1 MATATQALIDTGST
15 APMIGASGAI
25 AGVLGAYIVLFP
37 RARVLSVIPI
47 SFFLP
52 IIYVPAW
59 VMLGIWF
66 GLQLV
71 QGYTSIGGQTDV
83 AFFAHIGGFVA
94 GLLLVW
100 VFTTPKGRSQR
111 PMAKRPRARF

>member
-1 MATATQALIDTGST
+1 
-15 APMIGASGAI
+15 
-25 AGVLGAYIVLFP
+25 
-37 RARVLSVIPI
+37 VLSVIPI
-47 SFFLP
+47 FFFLP

-59 VMLGIWF
+59 VMLGAWF
-66 GLQLV
+66 GLQLI

-83 AFFAHIGGFVA
+83 AFFAHIGGFLA

-111 PMAKRPRARF
+111 PAPKRPRARS